1 VTKEFAGGGVDDA
14 HVHVGDEEDDGGSGV
29 FVAQADVV
37 EAAVV
42 AQGDASGLVDAVV
55 ADPPVGV
62 AAAFAGGG
70 FGAGGVGDGGG
81 GALREGAVGSL
92 VVVRDPVW
100 GGAGEVVCAE
110 AAALEAA

>member
-1 VTKEFAGGGVDDA
+1 VAEEFAGGGVDDA

-70 FGAGGVGDGGG
+70 FGAGGVGD
-81 GALREGAVGSL
+81 L
-92 VVVRDPVW
+92 DPVW
-100 GGAGEVVCAE
+100 WTRGFGCQGLKV
-110 AAALEAA
+110 AANSTGVR